1 MVEVLAGFVGLG
13 VVAAIG
19 YVLARWEALP
29 SGADITLA
37 RLTFYAATPALL
49 FRTVA
54 AADIAEIFSAR
65 AVVSVSTA
73 LILLVAYWVG
83 VRLLSSLRGA
93 ELTLG
98 ALSASYVNAGNL
110 GIPLLVVAVG
120 HAADIAPVVLLQLL
134 VMVPVGFAI
143 LDRQTGR
150 ASMSL
155 GKIMLTPLRNP
166 LVIAVALGLLAA
178 AAGVQLPAPV
188 MSPVN
193 LLADMAVPI
202 MLIAFGF
209 SLRGAPLP
217 GQGDVRAPMWA
228 AVAARGIGGPFIAW
242 AIGSQIFDLTG
253 AELLGPVVVASLPT
267 AQNVFVYA
275 MRYGRAVPMVRDTIL
290 VSTVVSVPVVM
301 TLVAVL
307 GT

>member
-1 MVEVLAGFVGLG
+1 MTEVLAGFVGLG
-13 VVAAIG
+13 VVVAIG
-19 YVLARWEALP
+19 YALARWEALP
-29 SGADITLA
+29 SGADVTLA

-49 FRTVA
+49 FRTMA
-54 AADIAEIFSAR
+54 SADVAEIFSER

-73 LILLVAYWVG
+73 LLLLVLYCVG
-83 VRLLSSLRGA
+83 ARLFSSLRGA

-120 HAADIAPVVLLQLL
+120 HAADIAPIVLLQLL
-134 VMVPVGFAI
+134 VMVPVGFAV

-150 ASMSL
+150 SVMSI
-155 GKIMLTPLRNP
+155 GKILLTPLRNP
-166 LVIAVALGLLAA
+166 LVIAVALGLLVT
-178 AAGVQLPAPV
+178 AAGVRLPAPV
-188 MSPVN
+188 MSPVH

-217 GQGDVRAPMWA
+217 GQGEVRAPMWA
-228 AVAARGIGGPFIAW
+228 AVAARGVGAPLIAW
-242 AIGSQIFDLTG
+242 TIGTQIFDLAG

-290 VSTVVSVPVVM
+290 VSTLVSVPVVM
-301 TLVAVL
+301 TLVAVI